1 MILDSYLI
9 EANAMLA
16 LSPSRALLH
25 PSLSAAAHAALR
37 RSISLGDSSHRLR
50 FKSLRAPTALRRISN
65 SSSPAKSASRGH
77 WDESDDGH
85 GSEYDEVDEEQ
96 EDYGIGSTATAEEY
110 EKLVEE
116 VELLLGEEEKAIL
129 QLNEAPDLSKLTSRK
144 WSLFHSL
151 ALSSQIRFI
160 DELLQYGIFIDLVD
174 KDGYTALHKAVIG
187 RKEAVI
193 THLLR
198 KGANPHV
205 KDRDGATPLHSA
217 VQVGAMKSV
226 KLLIKY
232 KADVNVADNEGWTPL
247 HLAIQSRS
255 REIAKVLLVNGADAT
270 RRNKDGKTPLDLS
283 LCFGKDFKS
292 YELAKLLKLFPANRN
307 LETQ

>member
-1 MILDSYLI
+1 
-9 EANAMLA
+9 MLA

-25 PSLSAAAHAALR
+25 PSLSAAARAAP
-37 RSISLGDSSHRLR
+37 RSSVSLGDSSHRLR
-50 FKSLRAPTALRRISN
+50 FTSMRAPTALRRTTN
-65 SSSPAKSASRGH
+65 SSSPAKSVSRGH
-77 WDESDDGH
+77 WEDSDAGH
-85 GSEYDEVDEEQ
+85 GSEYEEVDEDQ
-96 EDYGIGSTATAEEY
+96 EDYGIASTATAEEY
-110 EKLVEE
+110 EKLVE

-129 QLNEAPDLSKLTSRK
+129 RLNEAPDLSKLTSRK

-151 ALSSQIRFI
+151 ALSSQIRFM
-160 DELLQYGIFIDLVD
+160 DELLQCGIFIDLVD

-198 KGANPHV
+198 KGASPHV

-247 HLAIQSRS
+247 HLATQGRS

-292 YELAKLLKLFPANRN
+292 YELAKLLKLFPANRK
-307 LETQ
+307 LDAQ